1 MPCHWFLAGA
11 VFSWHVPLRLATATA
26 AGCITSTDVDEGDC
40 EFRDPSVMMQTLGH
54 SLWGKTK
61 TSSTTTMSATT
72 ERPDYNV
79 ELTSSKTGKLDD
91 VIAKTWLDAE
101 NWAVQVLKRLKFIE
115 ETDHSC
121 SDCLSP
127 PSGEWICCFE
137 RKVDGATVIA
147 TVDVPI
153 MGAQLVVR
161 LQYEEDMDSDLAA
174 YTHSLHLEPRDRR
187 VLAQNFK
194 QQGVYQKSQ
203 LKNRDPAD
211 IFNGIQRSELT
222 KSKFSDVQAQAQAM
236 KQELEAA
243 RTKMEEASKSGN
255 AALASEAQ
263 AQLNQVMSQ
272 LDGVAVGNADLS
284 TSGQQAEMN
293 KAIQSGGFVNGHAL
307 TTSQLIA
314 MNGVFRGMNLFTDEP
329 TALKAQAVELVPQ
342 YAQMSE
348 DQLALYVEMR
358 PEVDSEEFFI
368 ESQKAT
374 DLQVANGMVDAFGSS
389 AFHTSVDSWQ
399 AAVDIQSSYGG
410 GGASG
415 GQSKSK
421 SGGSAQDHQDSD
433 SKRLET
439 SIKTL
444 AKSQYFL
451 QPKLLIDISESMLQM
466 SPSFQADSHQASY
479 VLCVSQG
486 RQNCSSFLHLPA
498 PNSNSSTPDA
508 SQAGSSGSS
517 LEVRFLVT
525 NVENT
530 IVLSQAKL
538 RSDMESAFGDFIA
551 FVAHAPNVS
560 ARVELYR
567 PARAFSPDGTFTSI
581 QVVVTLSPADFA
593 TYSNVETYH
602 AKGRLQPYCKKILLS
617 IPHID
622 QARIRN
628 ASNPIN
634 FLDNDLS
641 YFFVSWSPLT
651 KTGKTGGTFDF
662 IGVPEPGLVQD
673 DQVVPALL
681 YNYGSHVCPHVT
693 MGGWWRITA
702 NYASTVSQQRLQV
715 EVATAQAM
723 EKARA
728 EAWGVDATAAGSKP
742 GTASGGA
749 SGGTSHSKGSDDN
762 SHSSDGSKDAEL
774 SAMKNATMEI
784 EQTWKGGAPGVAP
797 QNWRRSLDESMNSN
811 WKAIQRDL
819 TRCIGIWSFVKDP
832 KLGEALC
839 EAWVAS
845 FLKAQK
851 LSNTSVPLVLQQAAC
866 STTKNMQHL
875 ISYARN
881 ASAWKQKE
889 EQQQGEM
896 RCEREQPGTYWSPP
910 DRCVKKQCFCSL
922 PDASTASKGTSGID
936 CPANGETD
944 CLGCCTNQQRSR
956 CSKSACAFNHVLKS
970 GAAGYFCQ
978 LATCHEQYDDTVCCT
993 PKYMGRHFSLEFQV
1007 SSKDDCGTDSDIYG
1021 QLEGSNWKGKKQ
1033 LLESS
1038 ADDFQQGKQESFVY
1052 DLADPRVP
1060 TKICVEN
1067 KGDDELC
1074 LDWVKIYN
1082 LDAEEPALV
1091 GKAGGWPP
1099 LSDDDGEAAEPAQ
1112 TRGDISILGPEAMSR
1127 PDKRSHRGALDLDL
1141 GLSDDEDD
1149 DAGRVGGGSAKREES
1164 IGELLGDSKELK
1176 FGVPA
1181 RQRRQQGFRLG
1192 GGVDP
1197 LQALVDQTRP
1207 PITED
1212 DEPDSEFE
1220 REFERAV
1227 AGAAS
1232 SMPARP
1238 APPEPSAEPAGDD
1251 LDDIVGEI
1259 GDILGDEQLTSA
1271 RRTLRRSQTAPT
1283 AALDHHTAE
1292 LE

>member
-1 MPCHWFLAGA
+1 MPCHWLLAGA
-11 VFSWHVPLRLATATA
+11 VFSWHVPLRLASVIA

-40 EFRDPSVMMQTLGH
+40 EFRDPSVMMQTLSH
-54 SLWGKTK
+54 SLWGKSK
-61 TSSTTTMSATT
+61 TSSTTTMTATK
-72 ERPDYNV
+72 EPPDYNV
-79 ELTSSKTGKLDD
+79 ELTSSKTGTLDD
-91 VIAKTWLDAE
+91 VIATTWPDAE
-101 NWAVQVLKRLKFIE
+101 EWAVQVLRRLKFIE
-115 ETDHSC
+115 ATDHSC
-121 SDCLSP
+121 SDCLSL

-187 VLAQNFK
+187 VLAQNLK

-222 KSKFSDVQAQAQAM
+222 KSKFSDVQVSEKAASQAESLVPNAADEAAKVQAQAQAM

-243 RTKMEEASKSGN
+243 RTKMEDASKSGN

-272 LDGVAVGNADLS
+272 LDGISVGNADLS

-314 MNGVFRGMNLFTDEP
+314 MNGVFRGMNVFTDEP

-399 AAVDIQSSYGG
+399 AAVDITSSYGA

-451 QPKLLIDISESMLQM
+451 QPKLLLDISESMLQM

-486 RQNCSSFLHLPA
+486 RQNCSSFLHP
-498 PNSNSSTPDA
+498 PSQRSNSSKPDA

-530 IVLSQAKL
+530 IVLSQPEL

-560 ARVELYR
+560 PRVELYR
-567 PARAFSPDGTFTSI
+567 PARSISPDGAFTSI

-602 AKGRLQPYCKKILLS
+602 ARGYLEPYCKKTLLS
-617 IPHID
+617 IPHIE
-622 QARIRN
+622 QARVRN
-628 ASNPIN
+628 ASNPSN
-634 FLDNDLS
+634 FLDNDLT
-641 YFFVSWSPLT
+641 YFFVSWSPLA

-662 IGVPEPGLVQD
+662 IGVPEPGLIQD

-749 SGGTSHSKGSDDN
+749 SGGTSHSKGSDDK

-774 SAMKNATMEI
+774 SAMKNATMQI

-797 QNWRRSLDESMNSN
+797 QDWRRSLDESMSSN

-845 FLKAQK
+845 FLKAQR

-896 RCEREQPGTYWSPP
+896 RCERAQPGTYWSPP
-910 DRCVKKQCFCSL
+910 NKCVKKQCFCSL
-922 PDASTASKGTSGID
+922 PGTSAASKGTSGVD

-944 CLGCCTNQQRSR
+944 CLGCCTQQQRSR
-956 CSKSACAFNHVLKS
+956 CSNSACAFNHVLKS

-978 LATCHEQYDDTVCCT
+978 LATCHQQYDDTVCCT

-1007 SSKDDCGTDSDIYG
+1007 SSKDDCGTDSNIYG
-1021 QLEGSNWKGKKQ
+1021 WLEGSLEGSSWKGKKQ

-1038 ADDFQQGKQESFVY
+1038 ADDFRQGKQESFVY
-1052 DLADPRVP
+1052 DLPGPRIP

-1082 LDAEEPALV
+1082 LDAEVLALV
-1091 GKAGGWPP
+1091 GKADGWPP
-1099 LSDDDGEAAEPAQ
+1099 LSSDDGE
-1112 TRGDISILGPEAMSR
+1112 DSSVKEAC
-1127 PDKRSHRGALDLDL
+1127 
-1141 GLSDDEDD
+1141 
-1149 DAGRVGGGSAKREES
+1149 
-1164 IGELLGDSKELK
+1164 I
-1176 FGVPA
+1176 
-1181 RQRRQQGFRLG
+1181 
-1192 GGVDP
+1192 
-1197 LQALVDQTRP
+1197 
-1207 PITED
+1207 
-1212 DEPDSEFE
+1212 
-1220 REFERAV
+1220 
-1227 AGAAS
+1227 
-1232 SMPARP
+1232 
-1238 APPEPSAEPAGDD
+1238 
-1251 LDDIVGEI
+1251 DIVP
-1259 GDILGDEQLTSA
+1259 Q
-1271 RRTLRRSQTAPT
+1271 
-1283 AALDHHTAE
+1283 
-1292 LE
+1292 